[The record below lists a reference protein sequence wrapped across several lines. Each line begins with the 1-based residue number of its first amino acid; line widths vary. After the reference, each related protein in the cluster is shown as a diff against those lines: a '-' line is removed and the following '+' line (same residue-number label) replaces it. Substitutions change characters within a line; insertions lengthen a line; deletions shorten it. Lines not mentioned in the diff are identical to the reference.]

1 MKLKASEVLCELW
14 NDMTID
20 GHIVNSSSKNP
31 DEDVRSFD
39 EPSSSWIE
47 SHCLI
52 SKCSLQ
58 ISKCSDRSCC
68 SEPRSNIQQLIN
80 GQSLPGTKLLSRDSS
95 GRLDI
100 NSNEPIK
107 YKTRYTNIVISDTL
121 VLLFISW
128 KVTVQF
134 ITRIRLYVRIV
145 NSLWNWLLLYI
156 IMSNL

>member
-1 MKLKASEVLCELW
+1 MKASEVLCELW

-31 DEDVRSFD
+31 DEDVQSFD
-39 EPSSSWIE
+39 EPSSPWIE

-68 SEPRSNIQQLIN
+68 LEPRSNIQQLIN

-95 GRLDI
+95 GRLDV

-107 YKTRYTNIVISDTL
+107 YKTRYTNISETL
-121 VLLFISW
+121 VFSSTLKPRGYELVDLPYDFYCPS
-128 KVTVQF
+128 VQQM
-134 ITRIRLYVRIV
+134 LKSA
-145 NSLWNWLLLYI
+145 NG
-156 IMSNL
+156 

>member
-1 MKLKASEVLCELW
+1 MKASEVLCELW

-39 EPSSSWIE
+39 EPSSPWIE

-107 YKTRYTNIVISDTL
+107 YKTRYTNFNETLAFSSSREDTN
-121 VLLFISW
+121 LLTFHTTS
-128 KVTVQF
+128 TAP
-134 ITRIRLYVRIV
+134 LY
-145 NSLWNWLLLYI
+145 SK
-156 IMSNL
+156 S